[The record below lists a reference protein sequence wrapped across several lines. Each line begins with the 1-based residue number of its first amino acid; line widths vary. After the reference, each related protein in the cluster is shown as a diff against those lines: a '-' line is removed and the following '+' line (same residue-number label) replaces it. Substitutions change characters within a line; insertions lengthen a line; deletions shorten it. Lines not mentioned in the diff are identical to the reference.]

1 MRGLTLRLPVGLGLR
16 EVDFL
21 FWVMGVG
28 GGVEVFSESIF
39 GCMSLFHWERLDL
52 PGETSPS
59 GMGPIEL

>member
-1 MRGLTLRLPVGLGLR
+1 LPVGLGLR

-28 GGVEVFSESIF
+28 VFSESIF
-39 GCMSLFHWERLDL
+39 GCMALFQWERLDL

>member
-28 GGVEVFSESIF
+28 VFSESIF
-39 GCMSLFHWERLDL
+39 GCMALFQWERLDL